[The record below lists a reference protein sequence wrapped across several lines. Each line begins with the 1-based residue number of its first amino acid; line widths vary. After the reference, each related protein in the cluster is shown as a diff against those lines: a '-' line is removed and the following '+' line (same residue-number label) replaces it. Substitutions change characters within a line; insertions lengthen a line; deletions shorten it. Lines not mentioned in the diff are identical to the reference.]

1 MTALSDLRREA
12 FALLAPPE
20 RLDLAE
26 WVESNV
32 RLPST
37 VAATAGKMRLF
48 PYQRDI
54 ARSMGDP
61 CVERVT
67 WLKSARVGA
76 TQLAV
81 AALGHYAL
89 NDPALTLVVMPSEN
103 DCRMLMTA
111 IIEPTFDASPALRQA
126 LQKDIAKRD
135 NMLFRQFPGGSLTL
149 VSGASPKNLRARTAR
164 VLILDEV
171 DALEVS
177 AGEEGDPVAL
187 AIRRTMTFADRKII
201 MISTPVDES
210 TSRIARAYAEGDQ
223 RVYEICCPACGDW
236 HQITW
241 ASIEWPEGEPEKAH
255 HVCPACGGV
264 VEEQEKAELVAGGRW
279 RATRPEVNGH
289 HSYRSNALISTLP
302 AAAWGLLAVE
312 FLQSKRDP
320 HLLKTFVN
328 TVLGEVWRDDEGEG
342 LDDASLTFVPASLD
356 AFPADALYLT
366 GGVDVQSG
374 AAGRVELSTVAWD
387 AEGRGT
393 ILAHE
398 VLWGDPLGAD
408 LWIALSD
415 LLSRRLPHPRGGT
428 LAYDR
433 VLIDSG
439 DGNTVAAVYSFAKG
453 RAPQVFP
460 SKGVSG
466 WRQPAVTLGRASD
479 KTVRLQLLGVD
490 GLKDRVHRMASAG
503 TLTFSEGLPETYF
516 DQLAGEEIRT
526 RYSKGFAV
534 KEWHQISGRRSEA
547 LDCAAMALAA
557 KSLVHWQPD
566 RRAAELASPAAPKKA
581 PMVSRS
587 KWLSGG

>member
-1 MTALSDLRREA
+1 M
-12 FALLAPPE
+12 
-20 RLDLAE
+20 
-26 WVESNV
+26 
-32 RLPST
+32 
-37 VAATAGKMRLF
+37 
-48 PYQRDI
+48 
-54 ARSMGDP
+54 
-61 CVERVT
+61 
-67 WLKSARVGA
+67 
-76 TQLAV
+76 
-81 AALGHYAL
+81 
-89 NDPALTLVVMPSEN
+89 
-103 DCRMLMTA
+103 
-111 IIEPTFDASPALRQA
+111 
-126 LQKDIAKRD
+126 
-135 NMLFRQFPGGSLTL
+135 
-149 VSGASPKNLRARTAR
+149 
-164 VLILDEV
+164 
-171 DALEVS
+171 
-177 AGEEGDPVAL
+177 
-187 AIRRTMTFADRKII
+187 
-201 MISTPVDES
+201 
-210 TSRIARAYAEGDQ
+210 
-223 RVYEICCPACGDW
+223 
-236 HQITW
+236 
-241 ASIEWPEGEPEKAH
+241 
-255 HVCPACGGV
+255 
-264 VEEQEKAELVAGGRW
+264 
-279 RATRPEVNGH
+279 
-289 HSYRSNALISTLP
+289 
-302 AAAWGLLAVE
+302 
-312 FLQSKRDP
+312 
-320 HLLKTFVN
+320 
-328 TVLGEVWRDDEGEG
+328 
-342 LDDASLTFVPASLD
+342 
-356 AFPADALYLT
+356 
-366 GGVDVQSG
+366 QSG

>member
-1 MTALSDLRREA
+1 M
-12 FALLAPPE
+12 
-20 RLDLAE
+20 
-26 WVESNV
+26 

>member
-20 RLDLAE
+20 RLDLAD

-61 CVERVT
+61 GVERVT

-201 MISTPVDES
+201 MLSTPVDES

-264 VEEQEKAELVAGGRW
+264 VEDNQKAELVAGGRW
-279 RATRPEVNGH
+279 RATRPDVKGH
-289 HSYRSNALISTLP
+289 HSYRSNALVSTLP

-312 FLQSKRDP
+312 FVGAKRDP

-342 LDDASLTFVPASLD
+342 LDDTALTLVPASLD
-356 AFPADALYLT
+356 SLPADALYLT

-393 ILAHE
+393 VLAHE
-398 VLWGDPLGAD
+398 VLWGDPLGVD
-408 LWIALSD
+408 LWIGLSD

-428 LAYDR
+428 LAFDR

-439 DGNTVAAVYSFAKG
+439 DGNTVAAVYAFAKG

-503 TLTFSEGLPETYF
+503 TLAFSEGLTETYF
-516 DQLAGEEIRT
+516 EQLAGEEIRT

-534 KEWHQISGRRSEA
+534 KEWHQVSGRRSEA
-547 LDCAAMALAA
+547 LDCAAMAVAA
-557 KSLVHWQPD
+557 KGLIHWQPD
-566 RRAAELASPAAPKKA
+566 RRAAEVSSPAAPSKA